1 MRHLLQCWGEVA
13 PRLNRASKIA
23 LFLDFDGTLAPL
35 RPTPQEV
42 RFQAPLRKAL
52 AELSRS
58 PRFFVWIISGRRRSD
73 IRDRIGLRGI
83 RYLGLHGWEGPHLE
97 PLPEASSM
105 ALAGVKSWAGGLFA
119 NSANVWIEDKG
130 MSVAIHH
137 HETSPPGPPVEAMLE
152 SMVEPFKDVLRIAPA
167 KNVHEVLPL
176 ELEDKGAAVKH
187 QMAAVCN
194 HALPIYVGDDSIDE
208 PAFVALRRGLTVR
221 VGRVRR
227 SKARY
232 RLSDVG
238 EVQQFLER
246 LGNEFA

>member
-1 MRHLLQCWGEVA
+1 MRHLLRNWGEVV
-13 PRLNRASKIA
+13 PRLSRASKIA
-23 LFLDFDGTLAPL
+23 LFLDFDGTLAPI

-42 RFQAPLRKAL
+42 TFQAPLRKAL

-58 PRFFVWIISGRRRSD
+58 PRFYIWVISGRRRSD

-83 RYLGLHGWEGPHLE
+83 RYLGLHGWEGRCME
-97 PLPEASSM
+97 ALPEASSM

-119 NSANVWIEDKG
+119 NSANIWIEDKG
-130 MSVAIHH
+130 LSVAIHH

-176 ELEDKGAAVKH
+176 ELGDKGAAVKH

-194 HALPIYVGDDSIDE
+194 QALPIYVGDDSIDE

-221 VGRVRR
+221 VGRARR

-232 RLSDVG
+232 RLSGVA
-238 EVQQFLER
+238 EVQRFLER
-246 LGNEFA
+246 LGSEFA